1 MTVLVDTSVWIDYL
15 RDRVPAADAL
25 DELLRT
31 REAAITDTVLLELL
45 VGPTDEGRAESLARF
60 LSGFE
65 LLNQVSPVDAEVAA
79 ALHRACRRAGETPR
93 TKADCLVAAVAI
105 RHGVPVLH
113 ADRDFDLIARHSE
126 LQVLSP

>member
-15 RDRVPAADAL
+15 RAVDPGRAALRELIGGGHAAL
-25 DELLRT
+25 
-31 REAAITDTVLLELL
+31 TDIVLLELL
-45 VGPTDEGRAESLARF
+45 VGPTDEGRAEALSRF

-65 LLNQVSPVDAEVAA
+65 LLHQVSPVDAEAAA

-93 TKADCLVAAVAI
+93 ARADCLVAAVAI

-113 ADRDFDLIARHSE
+113 ADRDFDVVARHSE